1 MKNELIETK
10 TEFLSD
16 YKTFVESV
24 NEFKSDVNKITME
37 KANIVERI
45 WDTDLHISTIESM
58 IDDLL
63 LSKCSNSIKSN
74 ILAIFNDIMA
84 NVNNGLYYRLLKD
97 YGEYDDYVNHIAK
110 EKIDTQ
116 NESKNNI

>member
-1 MKNELIETK
+1 MQEKLIK
-10 TEFLSD
+10 AKSEFLSD
-16 YKTFVESV
+16 YKTYVESV
-24 NEFKSDVNKITME
+24 NEFKNDVNKITVE
-37 KANIVERI
+37 KAGIVENI
-45 WDTDLHISTIESM
+45 WDTDLHISTIESI

-63 LSKCSNSIKSN
+63 LSKCSSSIKSN

>member
-1 MKNELIETK
+1 MQEKLIK
-10 TEFLSD
+10 AKSEFLSD
-16 YKTFVESV
+16 YKNYVESV
-24 NEFKSDVNKITME
+24 NEFKNDVNKITVE
-37 KANIVERI
+37 KAGIVENI

-63 LSKCSNSIKSN
+63 LSKCSSSIKSN

>member
-37 KANIVERI
+37 KANIVECI

-74 ILAIFNDIMA
+74 ILAIFNEIMA
-84 NVNNGLYYRLLKD
+84 NVNNSLYYRLLKEL
-97 YGEYDDYVNHIAK
+97 GQYDDYVAQIAK
-110 EKIDTQ
+110 RKIDKH
-116 NESKNNI
+116 NKSKN

>member
-1 MKNELIETK
+1 MKNELNETK

-37 KANIVERI
+37 KANIVECI

-63 LSKCSNSIKSN
+63 LSKCSSSIKSN
-74 ILAIFNDIMA
+74 ILAILNDIMA

-97 YGEYDDYVNHIAK
+97 YSEYDDYVNHIAQ
-110 EKIDTQ
+110 E
-116 NESKNNI
+116 N

>member
-37 KANIVERI
+37 KANIVECI

-74 ILAIFNDIMA
+74 ILAIFNDIIA

-97 YGEYDDYVNHIAK
+97 YSEYDDYVNHIAQ
-110 EKIDTQ
+110 EKINKH

>member
-1 MKNELIETK
+1 MQEKLIK
-10 TEFLSD
+10 AKSEFLSD
-16 YKTFVESV
+16 YKTYVESV

-63 LSKCSNSIKSN
+63 LSKCSSSIKSN

>member
-37 KANIVERI
+37 K
-45 WDTDLHISTIESM
+45 
-58 IDDLL
+58 
-63 LSKCSNSIKSN
+63 
-74 ILAIFNDIMA
+74 ILQD
-84 NVNNGLYYRLLKD
+84 
-97 YGEYDDYVNHIAK
+97 
-110 EKIDTQ
+110 
-116 NESKNNI
+116 

>member
-37 KANIVERI
+37 KIGVVESI

-63 LSKCSNSIKSN
+63 LSKCSSSIKSN

>member
-1 MKNELIETK
+1 MQEKLIK
-10 TEFLSD
+10 AKSEFLSD
-16 YKTFVESV
+16 YKTYVESV

-45 WDTDLHISTIESM
+45 WDTDLHISTIESV

-63 LSKCSNSIKSN
+63 LLNSSNSIKSN

-97 YGEYDDYVNHIAK
+97 YSEYDDYVNHIAQ
-110 EKIDTQ
+110 EKI
-116 NESKNNI
+116 NKHNKSKNNI

>member
-1 MKNELIETK
+1 MQEKLIK
-10 TEFLSD
+10 AKSEFLSD
-16 YKTFVESV
+16 YKTYVESV

-63 LSKCSNSIKSN
+63 LSKCSSSIKSN

-116 NESKNNI
+116 NESKNNN